1 MVMYRVFTLYLSV
14 NGKYEENMKQEKDE
28 WLGVNYTFMIDL
40 SQKCMYYLSTFYEE
54 KYQDNMQ

>member
-1 MVMYRVFTLYLSV
+1 MYRVFTLYLSV

-54 KYQDNMQ
+54 KY